1 MADLRVNFA
10 GLELK
15 NPFIVAS
22 SELTNTVEKIKLAE
36 KYGASA
42 VITKLCFLKIP
53 FFAKPYHIVERR
65 AGFFSPSGDRLSVE
79 QAQKLIDDA
88 KKETDLVVIANMM
101 GPGGD
106 LEGWAVLAT
115 KLEEAGADMIEM
127 NMSCPNIGLMAKQLD
142 IKAPPELGAVL
153 GRNPDLAREVT
164 RAVVEAV
171 NIPVM
176 AKMTP
181 EANTSIV
188 AQECAKGGAAA
199 VSAINCPQSLPGVD
213 IYNGGRPIYPNTRNQ
228 SFAGLCGPW
237 IRPLAYR
244 HVAQIRMRMPE
255 LPIAGG
261 GGLTIWRHIVEM
273 IMYGATVPTFCTV
286 LYLRGFEILPKF
298 KEKLVQY
305 MDEMGYSTLADFQ
318 GIALKHIVSPDK
330 VEYLN
335 IVPEIDPEKCNGC
348 AICTRI
354 GHCTVLSL
362 VEDRARVINKSEC
375 YGCGVCYWMCP
386 KDAISMVNEETGEK
400 IKLPAF

>member
-1 MADLRVNFA
+1 MVDVKVNFA
-10 GLELK
+10 RLELK
-15 NPFIVAS
+15 NPFVVAS

-42 VITKLCFLKIP
+42 VITKLCFLKVP

-79 QAQKLIDDA
+79 QAQKLIDSA
-88 KKETDLVVIANMM
+88 KKETSLTVIANMM

-106 LEGWAVLAT
+106 LEGWAVLAR

-142 IKAPPELGAVL
+142 IEAPPELGAVL
-153 GRNPDLAREVT
+153 GQNPALAREVT
-164 RAVVEAV
+164 RAVAEAV
-171 NIPVM
+171 NITL
-176 AKMTP
+176 MTTMNTH
-181 EANTSIV
+181 ANTPKVSN
-188 AQECAKGGAAA
+188 ECAKGGAAS
-199 VSAINCPQSLPGVD
+199 VSTIKCTQSLTGVE
-213 IYNGGRPIYPNTRNQ
+213 IYNGGSPIYPNTKNH

-244 HVAQIRMRMPE
+244 HVAQIRMRLPE

-261 GGLTIWRHIVEM
+261 GGLSTWRHVVEM

-298 KEKLVQY
+298 QKKLVQY
-305 MDEMGYSTLADFQ
+305 MEEMGYSTLDDFR
-318 GIALKHIVSPDK
+318 GIALKHIVSPNE

-335 IVPEIDPEKCNGC
+335 IVPKIDTERCNGC
-348 AICTRI
+348 DVCTRI

-362 VEDRARVINKSEC
+362 VDEKARVVKKNEC
-375 YGCGVCYWMCP
+375 YGCGVCYWVCP
-386 KDAISMVNEETGEK
+386 RDAIGMVNEETGEK
-400 IKLPAF
+400 MKLPAF